1 MLIKIMERVL
11 TIIAIILFIIALGN
25 KIFEGVKNDIIKNT
39 IQNAKVDTIIDN
51 QIIMNFENELYSYT
65 IGK

>member
-11 TIIAIILFIIALGN
+11 TIIAIILFVIALGN

-65 IGK
+65 IEK

>member
-1 MLIKIMERVL
+1 MERVL